1 MSKEHPPQL
10 VSDVPVVQQAK
21 NEAAI
26 RLVREWLADES
37 GYDEKT
43 WPIAKK
49 VIEENRL
56 SSRRRFDD

>member
-1 MSKEHPPQL
+1 MSKEHPPQF
-10 VSDVPVVQQAK
+10 VSDAPAVQQAK

-26 RLVREWLADES
+26 RLVREWMADES

-49 VIEENRL
+49 AIEENRL
-56 SSRRRFDD
+56 SPRRRFDD